1 MVGEEA
7 LLGMNPLTLLDLLG
21 QPEFQTGL
29 VVGVIGLVGVV
40 LVRKVGWLLVWGV
53 AAIGALAWAG
63 LLQWS
68 DMTPGWGLTAVV
80 VTAVAGAFAYRILMQ
95 QVPAWSAGI
104 VFALWVLGV
113 WGTVPDTERAAVVMG
128 VTAAMLPALWP
139 GLRVR
144 VGWEGAAVAIAA
156 LGFVA
161 ITDGA
166 VRPASIIGALGMV
179 GMPVAAA
186 AASLWL
192 RKGQRLSAWWVVVAQ
207 VVHVIV
213 SGRVAGQINDPGG
226 ALLVVVLSALVTGAG
241 LAWGVPDRH
250 AASSRA

>member
-1 MVGEEA
+1 
-7 LLGMNPLTLLDLLG
+7 MNPLTLLELLG

-29 VVGVIGLVGVV
+29 AVGALALVAV
-40 LVRKVGWLLVWGV
+40 LIVRKAGWLLAWGIG
-53 AAIGALAWAG
+53 AIAALAWGG
-63 LLQWS
+63 LLRWS
-68 DMTPGWGLTAVV
+68 EATPEWGLPVIVLTAVAA
-80 VTAVAGAFAYRILMQ
+80 AVAFRVLMRH
-95 QVPAWSAGI
+95 VPAWSAGL

-144 VGWEGAAVAIAA
+144 VGWEGAAVAIGA
-156 LGFVA
+156 LGFVT

-166 VRPASIIGALGMV
+166 ARAASMIGALGMV

-186 AASLWL
+186 IASRWL
-192 RKGQRLSAWWVVVAQ
+192 RRGQRLSAWWLVAAQ

-213 SGRVAGQINDPGG
+213 SGRVAGQMSEPEG
-226 ALLVVVLSALVTGAG
+226 ALIVVVLSALVTGAG
-241 LAWGVPDRH
+241 LAWGVPGRH
-250 AASSRA
+250 APSSRR